1 MYKVCGA
8 ESVRKRDI
16 IRVVKLVW
24 YAMFVYWKV
33 IIFFKVNSGKINYFS
48 MFGSVMKNKL
58 ENTFQCLVM

>member
-24 YAMFVYWKV
+24 YDMFVYWKV
-33 IIFFKVNSGKINYFS
+33 IFFFKVNSGKINYFS

>member
-24 YAMFVYWKV
+24 YAKFVYWKV
-33 IIFFKVNSGKINYFS
+33 IFFFKVNSGKINYFS

>member
-33 IIFFKVNSGKINYFS
+33 IFFFKVNSGKINYFS